1 MKVKKQDV
9 ISFFRE
15 IVIVIIGI
23 LIALSINNWNEN
35 RNNEIFVNKALFA
48 IEEEIKLNKTDI
60 NRIVQRHKVTIDSV
74 TLHLNNDK
82 ISLRQII
89 EKSGGFQIAEL
100 KNIGIRFF
108 ISNKAEL
115 IDYEIISSLSEIEF
129 LSEAVKMKTERLLN
143 YLYDNMEGTNK
154 SAKYKI
160 VIYLADVVE
169 SENGLLDLYDNFL
182 NKKKK
187 PAYNKEQNGK

>member
-35 RNNEIFVNKALFA
+35 RNNEIFIDKALFA
-48 IEEEIKLNKTDI
+48 IEEEIKLNKTDM
-60 NRIVQRHKVTIDSV
+60 NRIVQRHKETIDSV
-74 TLHLNNDK
+74 AMHLNNDK
-82 ISLRQII
+82 MSLRQII

-143 YLYDNMEGTNK
+143 YLYDNMEGTNE
-154 SAKYKI
+154 SAKYKF
-160 VIYLADVVE
+160 VIYLTDVVE

-187 PAYNKEQNGK
+187 PAYNKVQNGK

>member
-1 MKVKKQDV
+1 MNVKKQDV
-9 ISFFRE
+9 VSFFRE

-23 LIALSINNWNEN
+23 LIALSIDNWNEN
-35 RNNEIFVNKALFA
+35 RNNEKYIDKALFA
-48 IEEEIKLNKTDI
+48 IEEEIKLNKTDMH
-60 NRIVQRHKVTIDSV
+60 RIVQRHKETIDSV
-74 TLHLNNDK
+74 AMHLNNDK

-89 EKSGGFQIAEL
+89 ENSRGFQIAEL
-100 KNIGIRFF
+100 KNIGLRFF

-143 YLYDNMEGTNK
+143 YLYDNMENTNE
-154 SAKYKI
+154 SAKNKF

-169 SENGLLDLYDNFL
+169 SENGLLDLYDDFL
-182 NKKKK
+182 NKQKK
-187 PAYNKEQNGK
+187 PANRQVQNGK

>member
-35 RNNEIFVNKALFA
+35 RNNEIFINKAIFA
-48 IEEEIKLNKTDI
+48 IEEEIKLNKTDM
-60 NRIVQRHKVTIDSV
+60 NRIVQRHKETMDSIAM
-74 TLHLNNDK
+74 HINNDK

-89 EKSGGFQIAEL
+89 EKSRGFQIAEL

-115 IDYEIISSLSEIEF
+115 IDYEVISSLSEIEF

-143 YLYDNMEGTNK
+143 YLYDNMESTNE
-154 SAKYKI
+154 SAKYKF

-169 SENGLLDLYDNFL
+169 SENGLLDLYDDFL

-187 PAYNKEQNGK
+187 PAYSKEQNGK

>member
-1 MKVKKQDV
+1 MNVKKQDV
-9 ISFFRE
+9 VSFFRE

-23 LIALSINNWNEN
+23 LIALSIDNWNEN
-35 RNNEIFVNKALFA
+35 RNDEKYIDKALFA
-48 IEEEIKLNKTDI
+48 IEEEIKLNKTDMH
-60 NRIVQRHKVTIDSV
+60 RIVQRHKETIDSV
-74 TLHLNNDK
+74 AMHLNNDK

-89 EKSGGFQIAEL
+89 ENSRGFQIAEL
-100 KNIGIRFF
+100 KNIGLRFF

-143 YLYDNMEGTNK
+143 YLYDNMENTNE
-154 SAKYKI
+154 SAKNKF

-169 SENGLLDLYDNFL
+169 SENGLLDLYDDFL
-182 NKKKK
+182 NKQKK
-187 PAYNKEQNGK
+187 PANQ

>member
-35 RNNEIFVNKALFA
+35 RNNEIFIDKALFA
-48 IEEEIKLNKTDI
+48 IEEEIKLNKTDM
-60 NRIVQRHKVTIDSV
+60 NRIVQRHKETIDSV
-74 TLHLNNDK
+74 AMHLNNDK
-82 ISLRQII
+82 MSLRQII

-115 IDYEIISSLSEIEF
+115 IP
-129 LSEAVKMKTERLLN
+129 MR
-143 YLYDNMEGTNK
+143 
-154 SAKYKI
+154 
-160 VIYLADVVE
+160 
-169 SENGLLDLYDNFL
+169 
-182 NKKKK
+182 
-187 PAYNKEQNGK
+187 

>member
-35 RNNEIFVNKALFA
+35 RNNEIFIDKALFA
-48 IEEEIKLNKTDI
+48 IEEEIKLNKIDMK
-60 NRIVQRHKVTIDSV
+60 RIVQRHKVTIDSV
-74 TLHLNNDK
+74 AMHLNNDK

-143 YLYDNMEGTNK
+143 YLYDNMEGTNE
-154 SAKYKI
+154 STKYKFE
-160 VIYLADVVE
+160 IYLADVVE

-187 PAYNKEQNGK
+187 PAYNKVQNGK

>member
-1 MKVKKQDV
+1 MNVKKQDV
-9 ISFFRE
+9 VSFFRE

-23 LIALSINNWNEN
+23 LIALSIDNWNEN
-35 RNNEIFVNKALFA
+35 RNDEKYIDKALFA
-48 IEEEIKLNKTDI
+48 IEEEIKLNKTDMH
-60 NRIVQRHKVTIDSV
+60 RIVQRHKETIDSV
-74 TLHLNNDK
+74 AMHLNNDK

-89 EKSGGFQIAEL
+89 ENSRGFQIAEL
-100 KNIGIRFF
+100 KNIGLRFF

-143 YLYDNMEGTNK
+143 YLYDNMENTNE
-154 SAKYKI
+154 SAKNKF

-169 SENGLLDLYDNFL
+169 SENGLLDLYDDFL
-182 NKKKK
+182 NKQKK
-187 PAYNKEQNGK
+187 PANRQVQNGK

>member
-35 RNNEIFVNKALFA
+35 RNNEIFIDKALFA
-48 IEEEIKLNKTDI
+48 IEEEIKLNKTDM
-60 NRIVQRHKVTIDSV
+60 NRIVQRHKETMDSIAM
-74 TLHLNNDK
+74 HINNDK

-89 EKSGGFQIAEL
+89 EKSRGFQIAEL

-129 LSEAVKMKTERLLN
+129 LSEAVKMKTERLLD
-143 YLYDNMEGTNK
+143 YLYDNMESTNE
-154 SAKYKI
+154 SAKYKF

-169 SENGLLDLYDNFL
+169 SENGLLDLYDDFL

-187 PAYNKEQNGK
+187 PAYSKEQNGK

>member
-35 RNNEIFVNKALFA
+35 RNNEIFIDKALFA
-48 IEEEIKLNKTDI
+48 IEEEIKLNKTDM
-60 NRIVQRHKVTIDSV
+60 NRIVQRHKETMDSIAM
-74 TLHLNNDK
+74 HINNDK

-89 EKSGGFQIAEL
+89 EKSRGFQIAEL

-143 YLYDNMEGTNK
+143 YLYDNMESTNE
-154 SAKYKI
+154 SAKYKF

-169 SENGLLDLYDNFL
+169 SENGLLDLYDDFL
-182 NKKKK
+182 NKQKK
-187 PAYNKEQNGK
+187 PANRQVQNGK

>member
-1 MKVKKQDV
+1 MNVKKQDV
-9 ISFFRE
+9 VSFFRE

-23 LIALSINNWNEN
+23 LIALSIDNWNEN
-35 RNNEIFVNKALFA
+35 RNDEKYIDKALFA
-48 IEEEIKLNKTDI
+48 IEEEIKLNKTDMH
-60 NRIVQRHKVTIDSV
+60 RIVQRHKETIDSV
-74 TLHLNNDK
+74 AMHLNNDK

-89 EKSGGFQIAEL
+89 ENSRGFQIAEL
-100 KNIGIRFF
+100 KNIGLRFF

-143 YLYDNMEGTNK
+143 YLYDNMENTNE
-154 SAKYKI
+154 SAKNKF

-169 SENGLLDLYDNFL
+169 SENGLLDLYDDFI
-182 NKKKK
+182 NKQKK
-187 PAYNKEQNGK
+187 PANRQVQNGK

>member
-35 RNNEIFVNKALFA
+35 RNNEIFVDKALFA

-60 NRIVQRHKVTIDSV
+60 NKIVQRHKVTIDSV
-74 TLHLNNDK
+74 TMHLNNDK

-100 KNIGIRFF
+100 KSIGIRFF

-187 PAYNKEQNGK
+187 PAYNKAQKGK

>member
-1 MKVKKQDV
+1 MNVKKQDV
-9 ISFFRE
+9 VSFFRE

-23 LIALSINNWNEN
+23 LIALSIDNWNEN
-35 RNNEIFVNKALFA
+35 RNNEKYIDKALFA
-48 IEEEIKLNKTDI
+48 IEEEIKLNKTDMH
-60 NRIVQRHKVTIDSV
+60 RIVQRHKETIDSV
-74 TLHLNNDK
+74 AMHLNNDK

-89 EKSGGFQIAEL
+89 ENSRGFQIAEL
-100 KNIGIRFF
+100 KNIGLRFF

-143 YLYDNMEGTNK
+143 YLYDNMENTNE
-154 SAKYKI
+154 SAKNKF

-169 SENGLLDLYDNFL
+169 SENGLLDLYDDFI
-182 NKKKK
+182 NKQKK
-187 PAYNKEQNGK
+187 PANRQVQNGK

>member
-35 RNNEIFVNKALFA
+35 RNNEIFIDKALFA
-48 IEEEIKLNKTDI
+48 IEEEIKLNKTDM
-60 NRIVQRHKVTIDSV
+60 NRIVQRHKETMDSIAM
-74 TLHLNNDK
+74 HINNDK

-89 EKSGGFQIAEL
+89 EKSRGFQIAEL

-115 IDYEIISSLSEIEF
+115 IDYKIISSLSEIEF

-143 YLYDNMEGTNK
+143 YLYDNMESTNE
-154 SAKYKI
+154 SAKYKF

-169 SENGLLDLYDNFL
+169 SENGLLDLYDDFL

-187 PAYNKEQNGK
+187 PAYSKEQNGK

>member
-1 MKVKKQDV
+1 MKKQDV

-35 RNNEIFVNKALFA
+35 RNNEIFIDKALFA
-48 IEEEIKLNKTDI
+48 IEEEIKLNKTDV
-60 NRIVQRHKVTIDSV
+60 NRIVQRHKETIDSV
-74 TLHLNNDK
+74 AMHLNNDK
-82 ISLRQII
+82 MSLRQII

-143 YLYDNMEGTNK
+143 YLYDNMEGTNE
-154 SAKYKI
+154 SAKYKF
-160 VIYLADVVE
+160 VIYLTDVVE

-187 PAYNKEQNGK
+187 PAYNKVQNGK

>member
-1 MKVKKQDV
+1 MNVKKQDV
-9 ISFFRE
+9 VSFFRE

-23 LIALSINNWNEN
+23 LIALSIDNWNEN
-35 RNNEIFVNKALFA
+35 RNNEKYIDKALFA
-48 IEEEIKLNKTDI
+48 IEEEIKLNKTDMH
-60 NRIVQRHKVTIDSV
+60 RIVQRHKETIDAV
-74 TLHLNNDK
+74 AMHLNNDK

-89 EKSGGFQIAEL
+89 ENSRGFQIAEL
-100 KNIGIRFF
+100 KNIGLRFF

-143 YLYDNMEGTNK
+143 YLYDNMENTNE
-154 SAKYKI
+154 SAKNKF

-169 SENGLLDLYDNFL
+169 SENGLLDLYDDFL
-182 NKKKK
+182 NKQKK
-187 PAYNKEQNGK
+187 PANRQVQNGK

>member
-1 MKVKKQDV
+1 MKKQDV
-9 ISFFRE
+9 VSFFRE

-23 LIALSINNWNEN
+23 LIALSIDNWNEN
-35 RNNEIFVNKALFA
+35 RNNEKYIDKALFA
-48 IEEEIKLNKTDI
+48 IEEEIKLNKTDMH
-60 NRIVQRHKVTIDSV
+60 RIVQRHKETIDSV
-74 TLHLNNDK
+74 AMHLNNDK

-89 EKSGGFQIAEL
+89 ENSRGFQIAEL
-100 KNIGIRFF
+100 KNIGLRFF

-143 YLYDNMEGTNK
+143 YLYDNMENTNE
-154 SAKYKI
+154 SAKNKF

-169 SENGLLDLYDNFL
+169 SENGLLDLYDDFL
-182 NKKKK
+182 NKQKK
-187 PAYNKEQNGK
+187 PANRQVQNGK

>member
-1 MKVKKQDV
+1 MKKQDV
-9 ISFFRE
+9 VSFFRE

-23 LIALSINNWNEN
+23 LIALSIDNWNEN
-35 RNNEIFVNKALFA
+35 RNNEKYIDKALFA
-48 IEEEIKLNKTDI
+48 IEEEIKLNKTDMH
-60 NRIVQRHKVTIDSV
+60 RIVQRHKETIDAV
-74 TLHLNNDK
+74 AMHLNNDK

-89 EKSGGFQIAEL
+89 ENSRGFQIAEL

-143 YLYDNMEGTNK
+143 YLYDNMENTNEP
-154 SAKYKI
+154 AKNKF

-169 SENGLLDLYDNFL
+169 SENGLLGLYDDFL
-182 NKKKK
+182 NKQKK
-187 PAYNKEQNGK
+187 PANRQVQNGK

>member
-1 MKVKKQDV
+1 MKKQDV
-9 ISFFRE
+9 VSFFRE

-23 LIALSINNWNEN
+23 LIALSIDNWNEN
-35 RNNEIFVNKALFA
+35 RNNEKYIDKALFA
-48 IEEEIKLNKTDI
+48 IEEEIKLNKTDMH
-60 NRIVQRHKVTIDSV
+60 RIVQRHKETIDAV
-74 TLHLNNDK
+74 AMHLNNDK

-89 EKSGGFQIAEL
+89 ENSRGFQIAEL
-100 KNIGIRFF
+100 KNIGLRFF

-143 YLYDNMEGTNK
+143 YLYDNMENTNEP
-154 SAKYKI
+154 AKNKF

-169 SENGLLDLYDNFL
+169 SENGLLGLYDDFL
-182 NKKKK
+182 NKQKK
-187 PAYNKEQNGK
+187 PANRQVQNGK